1 MSCRRV
7 DFLRRCCGRPTAQT
21 CSSSCWSSFTGLFE
35 KALLSS
41 RPCESYIFNR
51 LATEGSCRKR
61 KRRFWSLGV
70 IVGRLVVDVDG
81 SLDSSLDESESEV
94 GSGTDFGRPLLVG
107 VTKLGIA
114 LGNSVREITVRSCTL
129 TV

>member
-1 MSCRRV
+1 M
-7 DFLRRCCGRPTAQT
+7 
-21 CSSSCWSSFTGLFE
+21 GLFE
-35 KALLSS
+35 KTLLSS
-41 RPCESYIFNR
+41 SPCESYMFNK
-51 LATEGSCRKR
+51 LTTEGSCRKR

-70 IVGRLVVDVDG
+70 IVGCLFDEPMG
-81 SLDSSLDESESEV
+81 SSWDRSGSV
-94 GSGTDFGRPLLVG
+94 GSGTDFGRSFVG